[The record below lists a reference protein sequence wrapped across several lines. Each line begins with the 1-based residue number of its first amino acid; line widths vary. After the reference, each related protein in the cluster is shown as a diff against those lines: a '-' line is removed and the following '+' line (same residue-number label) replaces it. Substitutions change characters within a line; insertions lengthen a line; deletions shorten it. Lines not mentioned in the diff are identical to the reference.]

1 MKRVLIIL
9 LPLIFFSCDSNTGKK
24 PPKWTHSID
33 ESDIIIQSVG
43 IAENKNES
51 ILNALIELSNLIQ
64 TQIETQ
70 IIETQ
75 IEDSVS
81 GFSDSSHFDF
91 TSSILK
97 TMTVQTFGKVE
108 VSGTFTE
115 LQNESGVYETKAIS
129 QMSYNSD
136 NKSMLYKRYYSNVE
150 KGKKSSI
157 QHHFEIFEE
166 NCTLKGLI
174 DELINSG
181 CNFEFYSNNDNYY
194 TLIGYEKKRLLEN
207 IYK

>member
-91 TSSILK
+91 KSFLK
-97 TMTVQTFGKVE
+97 TMTDQTFGKVE

-115 LQNESGVYETKAIS
+115 LQNESGVYETKATS

-136 NKSMLYKRYYSNVE
+136 NKSMLYKRYYINVE
-150 KGKKSSI
+150 KGKK
-157 QHHFEIFEE
+157 HHFEIFEE
-166 NCTLKGLI
+166 NCTLKDLI
-174 DELINSG
+174 DELNRIG
-181 CNFEFYSNNDNYY
+181 CNFEFYSDDNNHY
-194 TLIGYEKKRLLEN
+194 TLIEYEKN
-207 IYK
+207 